1 LRGSG
6 GIVEFGQSFDA
17 SLFCCFAFCIVALE
31 FVSGLLLQFTL
42 LRFRFLGKLL
52 LDSLACITTTGF
64 FFVGLFFFATLQI
77 TCILWSLVFSFA
89 FFSFTVYIFTVC
101 YYKFF
106 FSFFV
111 SLFWDWGVFGCV
123 SVAGFFHHG
132 MDTGSGFWITYLY
145 LFIRALKGVSLPLFL
160 SFSPAC
166 MFFKAGSI
174 WFLVPLLQDLFHWVL
189 FFFFGVLYLGAY
201 CFCVICLTNRLQDCS
216 VAPRRPWRAHCA
228 LPRTTSS

>member
-1 LRGSG
+1 LGIGSLLRGSG

-17 SLFCCFAFCIVALE
+17 SLFCCFAFCTVALE

-101 YYKFF
+101 YHKFF

-123 SVAGFFHHG
+123 SVAGFFSPWNGHW
-132 MDTGSGFWITYLY
+132 FWILDYILISFY
-145 LFIRALKGVSLPLFL
+145 QGFKGGFFA
-160 SFSPAC
+160 SFS
-166 MFFKAGSI
+166 FFLTG
-174 WFLVPLLQDLFHWVL
+174 
-189 FFFFGVLYLGAY
+189 LYV
-201 CFCVICLTNRLQDCS
+201 F
-216 VAPRRPWRAHCA
+216 
-228 LPRTTSS
+228 